1 MYLAEKTDLGEDSQK
16 KEGSQRTILDYNM
29 GFRTRSRSSSVDSHV
44 SIDNYATKK
53 RKLKTVKEEVVSSL
67 QKAVEDKDSQQGAL
81 VIAEQDTD
89 TG

>member
-1 MYLAEKTDLGEDSQK
+1 MSLAEKTELGENSQK
-16 KEGSQRTILDYNM
+16 KEGSQKTILDYNM

-67 QKAVEDKDSQQGAL
+67 QKAVEDKESQPGAL
-81 VIAEQDTD
+81 VIAENEAE